1 MKPLYYNQPYYKADL
16 RPEDRQVCGHLRDKL
31 AFTVKLFLLGFTPGF
46 YSLSFSAFCAPKTK
60 LKRTRWRWL
69 ECCMLR

>member
-1 MKPLYYNQPYYKADL
+1 M
-16 RPEDRQVCGHLRDKL
+16 CGHLRDKL

-69 ECCMLR
+69 ECWMRR